1 MATRNTQRQQN
12 ILEVLSSD
20 AYAEVGTQPY
30 TAPTVAYL
38 LHFMGLEP
46 VQPRTTT
53 VRATLKRMAAKGLVT
68 VVKVD
73 AEVHT
78 GLGCIT
84 RPLDAYWNAETM
96 AADAIRAQAWNDGAS
111 QRQEAALSAFFAKR
125 TDAKGLSHE

>member
-20 AYAEVGTQPY
+20 AYGEVGTQPY

-38 LHFMGLEP
+38 LRFMGLEP
-46 VQPRTTT
+46 DQPRTTT
-53 VRATLKRMAAKGLVT
+53 VRATLKRMAAKGMVT
-68 VVKVD
+68 AVKVD
-73 AEVHT
+73 AEVPT

-96 AADAIRAQAWNDGAS
+96 ADDAIRAQAWNDGAS
-111 QRQEAALSAFFAKR
+111 QRQKAALDAFASAFTKR
-125 TDAKGLSHE
+125 P